1 MFRQCL
7 ETPVVCLLT
16 LTCLLGTASL
26 GSAQLTVIFDNGQAK
41 PLSDFLG
48 PLKNAKTE
56 KEPALVESWSLGAAD
71 LETLLPIRSP
81 GLTPGKLR
89 TRVHNVPFARPFFL
103 IGSDQF
109 SKSWLVKHRKALKQ
123 MGALGMLI
131 EASSVDDLRDIA
143 RLAEGLP
150 ITPASGS
157 DIAGAIGITHYPFA
171 ISGGRIWQ

>member
-1 MFRQCL
+1 MLRQYL
-7 ETPVVCLLT
+7 ERPVVCLL
-16 LTCLLGTASL
+16 LLVCLLGTVSL
-26 GSAQLTVIFDNGQAK
+26 SSAQLIVIFDNGQAK

-48 PLKNAKTE
+48 PLENAKAE
-56 KEPALVESWSLGAAD
+56 KEPAMVESMLLGAAD
-71 LETLLPIRSP
+71 LENLLPIRSP

-89 TRVHNVPFARPFFL
+89 TRVHSVPFARPFFL

-123 MGALGMLI
+123 MGALGMLV
-131 EASSVDDLRDIA
+131 EASSVEDLRDIA
-143 RLAEGLP
+143 RLGEGLP

-157 DIAGAIGITHYPFA
+157 DIAKAIGITHYPFA